1 MISYEILK
9 YNFKNSESIIS
20 KIFSTPGIWTQK
32 ITTKIP
38 SDDQIEV
45 AIISMANCIKHSE
58 EIDRFDEL
66 LSISKEL
73 KNG

>member
-38 SDDQIEV
+38 SDDQIED

>member
-1 MISYEILK
+1 MK

-32 ITTKIP
+32 ITTKAP
-38 SDDQIEV
+38 SDEQIEV

-58 EIDRFDEL
+58 DIDGFDEL
-66 LSISKEL
+66 LSKSKEL